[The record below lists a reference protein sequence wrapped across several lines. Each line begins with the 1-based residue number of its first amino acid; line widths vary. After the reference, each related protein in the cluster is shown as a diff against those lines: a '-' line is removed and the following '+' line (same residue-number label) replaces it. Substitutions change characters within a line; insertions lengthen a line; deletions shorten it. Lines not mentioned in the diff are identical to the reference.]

1 MNNSEVLSPGCFHS
15 SSIVEFIGPK
25 IKEIGGSC
33 FANAKSLK
41 RIEISNNLTKI
52 PNYCFYGCESLE
64 SFNMPD
70 NLKEIGYQS
79 FFRSGVK
86 QLITPKGL
94 VKLPKSCFAQS
105 ALEKIKF
112 DGEMQSIEELAF

>member
-1 MNNSEVLSPGCFHS
+1 MNNSEVLPPGCFHTS
-15 SSIVEFIGPK
+15 GIVEFIGPK
-25 IKEIGGSC
+25 IIEIGSSC
-33 FANAKSLK
+33 FANADRLK
-41 RIEISNNLTKI
+41 RVEISSSLTKI
-52 PNYCFYGCESLE
+52 PNYCFYNCKSLE

-86 QLITPKGL
+86 QIITPKSL